1 MDKRLLSI
9 LCCPVTH
16 KGLSQATGELLRD
29 VNNAIKSGRLQ
40 NRGGETLSAAL
51 RDALV
56 TDDGKILYPIDD
68 DIPVLLEDE
77 SVMLDQLDPVESTP

>member
-1 MDKRLLSI
+1 M
-9 LCCPVTH
+9 
-16 KGLSQATGELLRD
+16 
-29 VNNAIKSGRLQ
+29 Q
-40 NRGGETLSAAL
+40 NRGGKTLSAAL

-77 SVMLDQLDPVESTP
+77 SVMLDQLDSVESAP

>member
-16 KGLSQATGELLRD
+16 KGLTPVRGELLRD
-29 VNNAIKSGRLQ
+29 VNSAILGGGLQ
-40 NRGGETLSAAL
+40 NRGGTTLSEPL

-68 DIPVLLEDE
+68 GIPVLLEDE
-77 SVMLDQLDPVESTP
+77 SVMLDQLESAESMA